1 MACSLLS
8 HLLTP
13 HPRSSFFL
21 LFGLLPHLILSS
33 GCKEWDL
40 LWFLGSRRENRGR
53 KQGEEE
59 KNKANYE
66 ILMGNMDNL
75 IITILFLPQFSHL
88 LSLSSSISYRNFF
101 F

>member
-13 HPRSSFFL
+13 HPRSSSFL
-21 LFGLLPHLILSS
+21 LLGLLSHLILSS

-59 KNKANYE
+59 NKANYE

-88 LSLSSSISYRNFF
+88 LSLSSSISYLFF